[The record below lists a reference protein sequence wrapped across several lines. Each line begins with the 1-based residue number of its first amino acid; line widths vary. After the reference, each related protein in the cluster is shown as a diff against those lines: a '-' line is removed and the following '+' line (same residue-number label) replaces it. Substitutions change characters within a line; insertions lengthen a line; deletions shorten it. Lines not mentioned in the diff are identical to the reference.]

1 MATNLVPKSSTFFVC
16 KNCDYITYRKS
27 QYDRHVLTAK
37 HLMATDGNKK
47 VPISQHFFNCI
58 CGKKYKDRTGLWKHK
73 KKCYN
78 LYTNDTNDN
87 DNDTNDHDTNDN
99 NDTNNYTNDDNDAN
113 HNTNNYTNDVNNDND
128 NDYSFD
134 QNEIQIDE
142 EFKITP
148 KMFYDLLKQ
157 NNELQKNLIELAS
170 KPIIGNNNN
179 VNSNNKTFNL
189 QVFLNE
195 TCKDALNINEFV
207 NQITLSISDLEETGK
222 LGYAEGISKV
232 FIKNLKHTDIT
243 RRPIHCSD
251 SKREI
256 LYIKNEDQWSKDDNQ
271 KTTIKNAIKQVAN
284 KNIKQISEW
293 QKHNPKYSDPESKQ
307 NDKYMKIVL
316 NSMSGSTKEEAEKNY
331 EKIVK
336 NISKEVVIQ
345 KDLL

>member
-1 MATNLVPKSSTFFVC
+1 MLLIYQLMATDLVPKGSKFYVC

-27 QYDRHVLTAK
+27 QYDRHLSTLK
-37 HLMATDGNKK
+37 HSKHSFSTTSNQK
-47 VPISQHFFNCI
+47 VPNIPILFTCE
-58 CGKKYKDRTGLWKHK
+58 CGKNYKDRTGLWRHK
-73 KKCYN
+73 KTCFTIDEHN
-78 LYTNDTNDN
+78 TNDTINYQEIHLND
-87 DNDTNDHDTNDN
+87 
-99 NDTNNYTNDDNDAN
+99 
-113 HNTNNYTNDVNNDND
+113 
-128 NDYSFD
+128 
-134 QNEIQIDE
+134 QEIHLNE
-142 EFKITP
+142 EFKVTP

-232 FIKNLKHTDIT
+232 FIKNLTDIDLT

-256 LYIKNEDQWSKDDNQ
+256 LYIKNENQWSKDDEH
-271 KTTIKNAIKQVAN
+271 KTKIKNAIKQVAN

-293 QKHNPKYSDPESKQ
+293 QKNNPNYSNPESKQ
-307 NDKYMKIVL
+307 SDKYMKIIL
-316 NSMSGSTKEEAEKNY
+316 NSMSGSTKEESEKNY

-336 NISKEVVIQ
+336 NISKEVVIN
-345 KDLL
+345 KDLF

>member
-1 MATNLVPKSSTFFVC
+1 MATNLVPKSSTIFVC

-37 HLMATDGNKK
+37 HLVATDGNKK

-78 LYTNDTNDN
+78 LYTNDNYNDN
-87 DNDTNDHDTNDN
+87 QDTNNYTNDTNHYTNNYTNDA
-99 NDTNNYTNDDNDAN
+99 NNYTNDDNDC
-113 HNTNNYTNDVNNDND
+113 
-128 NDYSFD
+128 SFD
-134 QNEIQIDE
+134 QTEFQIDE

-195 TCKDALNINEFV
+195 TCKDALNISEFV

-293 QKHNPKYSDPESKQ
+293 QKHNPKYADPESKQ

-345 KDLL
+345 KGLL

>member
-1 MATNLVPKSSTFFVC
+1 MATVLVPKSSKSYEC
-16 KNCDYITYRKS
+16 KACDYITERKS
-27 QYDRHVLTAK
+27 QYDRHLLTAK
-37 HLMATDGNKK
+37 HRSATISNKK
-47 VPISQHFFNCI
+47 VQSNNIFYDCE
-58 CGKKYKDRTGLWKHK
+58 CGKIYKDRTGLWRHR
-73 KKCYN
+73 KKCCQP
-78 LYTNDTNDN
+78 
-87 DNDTNDHDTNDN
+87 N
-99 NDTNNYTNDDNDAN
+99 NSY
-113 HNTNNYTNDVNNDND
+113 
-128 NDYSFD
+128 YSELKQEEFM
-134 QNEIQIDE
+134 IDE

-157 NNELQKNLIELAS
+157 NNELQKNLIDLAS
-170 KPIIGNNNN
+170 KPTIGNNNN

-195 TCKDALNINEFV
+195 TCKDALNINDFI
-207 NQITLSISDLEETGK
+207 NQITLTISDLEETGK

-232 FIKNLKHTDIT
+232 FIKNLKDIDLT

-256 LYIKNEDQWSKDDNQ
+256 LYIKNEDQWSKDDEQ

-284 KNIKQISEW
+284 KNIKKITEW
-293 QKHNPKYSDPESKQ
+293 QKNNPNYSDPDSKQ
-307 NDKYMKIVL
+307 NDKYMKILL
-316 NSMSGSTKEEAEKNY
+316 NSMSGSTKEESEKNY

>member
-27 QYDRHVLTAK
+27 QYDRHMLTLK
-37 HLMATDGNKK
+37 HSLATDGNKK
-47 VPISQHFFNCI
+47 VPISQHFFNCE

-73 KKCYN
+73 KKCYV
-78 LYTNDTNDN
+78 LYNNENISDTYNDININDN
-87 DNDTNDHDTNDN
+87 I
-99 NDTNNYTNDDNDAN
+99 NDDND
-113 HNTNNYTNDVNNDND
+113 TI
-128 NDYSFD
+128 DYSLE
-134 QNEIQIDE
+134 QNAIHIDE

-256 LYIKNEDQWSKDDNQ
+256 LYIKNENQWSKDDQQ

>member
-1 MATNLVPKSSTFFVC
+1 MATDLVPKSSHIFEC
-16 KNCDYITYRKS
+16 KICDYITDRKS
-27 QYDRHVLTAK
+27 QYSRHILTAK
-37 HLMATDGNKK
+37 HKLATNINKK
-47 VPISQHFFNCI
+47 CQDNNIFYDCE
-58 CGKKYKDRTGLWKHK
+58 CGKKYKDRTGLWRHK
-73 KKCYN
+73 KKYCQQN
-78 LYTNDTNDN
+78 EFIH
-87 DNDTNDHDTNDN
+87 HDTN
-99 NDTNNYTNDDNDAN
+99 
-113 HNTNNYTNDVNNDND
+113 
-128 NDYSFD
+128 SIFK
-134 QNEIQIDE
+134 QEEIKIDE

-170 KPIIGNNNN
+170 KPTIGNNNN

-195 TCKDALNINEFV
+195 TCKDALNINDFI
-207 NQITLSISDLEETGK
+207 NQITLTISDLEETGK

-232 FIKNLKHTDIT
+232 FIKNLKDIDLT

-256 LYIKNEDQWSKDDNQ
+256 LYIKNEDQWSKEDDQ
-271 KTTIKNAIKQVAN
+271 KTTIKNAIKHVAN
-284 KNIKQISEW
+284 KNIKKITEW
-293 QKHNPKYSDPESKQ
+293 QKKNPNYADPDSKQ
-307 NDKYMKIVL
+307 NDKYMQIVL
-316 NSMSGSTKEEAEKNY
+316 NSMSGSSKEESEKNY

>member
-1 MATNLVPKSSTFFVC
+1 MATDLVPKSSTIYEC
-16 KNCDYITYRKS
+16 KICDYLTSRHSQYNRHILTLKHINATNSNKKS
-27 QYDRHVLTAK
+27 QNIIQFYD
-37 HLMATDGNKK
+37 
-47 VPISQHFFNCI
+47 CE
-58 CGKKYKDRTGLWKHK
+58 CGKKYKDRTGLWRHK
-73 KKCYN
+73 KKCCLQFKN
-78 LYTNDTNDN
+78 KFLNC
-87 DNDTNDHDTNDN
+87 
-99 NDTNNYTNDDNDAN
+99 
-113 HNTNNYTNDVNNDND
+113 
-128 NDYSFD
+128 F
-134 QNEIQIDE
+134 QPELKQEEIKIDE

-170 KPIIGNNNN
+170 KPSIGNNNN

-195 TCKDALNINEFV
+195 TCKDALNITDFI
-207 NQITLSISDLEETGK
+207 NQITLTISDLEETGK
-222 LGYAEGISKV
+222 LGYAEGISNV
-232 FIKNLKHTDIT
+232 FIKNLKDIDLK

-256 LYIKNEDQWSKDDNQ
+256 LYIKNEDQWAKEDEQ

-284 KNIKQISEW
+284 KNIKKISEW
-293 QKHNPKYSDPESKQ
+293 QKRNPDYADPDSKQ
-307 NDKYMKIVL
+307 NDKYMKIIL
-316 NSMSGSTKEEAEKNY
+316 NSMSGSSKEESEKNY

>member
-1 MATNLVPKSSTFFVC
+1 MATDLVPKSSAIYEC
-16 KNCDYITYRKS
+16 KICDYLTSRHSQYNRHILTLKHINATNSNKKS
-27 QYDRHVLTAK
+27 QNIIQFYD
-37 HLMATDGNKK
+37 
-47 VPISQHFFNCI
+47 CE
-58 CGKKYKDRTGLWKHK
+58 CGKTYKDRTGLWRHK
-73 KKCYN
+73 KKGCQQIEFS
-78 LYTNDTNDN
+78 
-87 DNDTNDHDTNDN
+87 N
-99 NDTNNYTNDDNDAN
+99 NFIDSIFTPK
-113 HNTNNYTNDVNNDND
+113 
-128 NDYSFD
+128 
-134 QNEIQIDE
+134 QEEIKIDE

-170 KPIIGNNNN
+170 KPSIGNNNN

-195 TCKDALNINEFV
+195 TCKDALNINDFI
-207 NQITLSISDLEETGK
+207 NQITLTISDLEETGK

-232 FIKNLKHTDIT
+232 FIKNLKDIDLT

-256 LYIKNEDQWSKDDNQ
+256 LYIKNEDQWAKEDEQ

-284 KNIKQISEW
+284 KNIKKISEW
-293 QKHNPKYSDPESKQ
+293 QKKNPNYADPDSKQ
-307 NDKYMKIVL
+307 NDKYMKIIL
-316 NSMSGSTKEEAEKNY
+316 NSMSGSSKEESEKNY